1 MSQKIENLGTQVAV
15 QPLRVRS
22 TDGNAGSGKPAAAVA
37 PADSVKL
44 SGAALQRQ
52 QLEKAVADA
61 PAVDI
66 KKVADL
72 REKIRDGSYRA
83 NPQVIADKLSHLDWQ
98 LTGT

>member
-1 MSQKIENLGTQVAV
+1 MSNKIETFGPQIATQPV
-15 QPLRVRS
+15 RVRS
-22 TDGNAGSGKPAAAVA
+22 TDGNAGSGKPAAPVA

-44 SGAALQRQ
+44 SGAAVQRQ

-61 PAVDI
+61 PVVDI

-72 REKIRDGSYRA
+72 RDKLRDGRYNA
-83 NPQVIADKLSHLDWQ
+83 NPQVIADKLSHMEWQ